1 MNNRVICSHKN
12 PKTTKMDKNNNIYIK
27 TGFAL
32 AAFCV
37 LLGAFAS
44 HVLKE
49 LLSDSDLNTFDTAT
63 KYLFYHALGIIIIT
77 LNHRKF
83 NANIIDLAV
92 FLFLGGMVF
101 FSGSLYLLATRTI
114 WGDES
119 YVWLGAI
126 TPVGGVMY
134 IAAWF
139 LLMFKGLKKVEFT
152 NSETENASHK
162 NKHRHRKHRRS
173 SSKSTSEKSVETGL
187 NN

>member
-1 MNNRVICSHKN
+1 
-12 PKTTKMDKNNNIYIK
+12 MDKNNNIYIK

-37 LLGAFAS
+37 ILGAFAS
-44 HVLKE
+44 HILKE

-63 KYLFYHALGIIIIT
+63 KYLFYHALGILIVS

-83 NANIIDLAV
+83 NSNIVDLSV

-101 FSGSLYLLATRTI
+101 FSGSLYLLSTRTI

-126 TPVGGVMY
+126 TPVGGVMF
-134 IAAWF
+134 IAGWF
-139 LLMFKGLKKVEFT
+139 LLMVKGLKKVEFSG
-152 NSETENASHK
+152 SEKENLEQK
-162 NKHRHRKHRRS
+162 TKHLHRKHRRS

-187 NN
+187 SN